1 MAVMAVIPSR
11 YKCHDTG
18 EESQKVGQRLP
29 QKSWKSGS
37 AYQDVMG
44 STVLVRYRYR
54 YSTRIE
60 IGTTRTG
67 SPDRVSPDQSLY
79 THIIILEEYMYYLQ
93 ICK

>member
-11 YKCHDTG
+11 YECHDTVLERREPKG
-18 EESQKVGQRLP
+18 GTET
-29 QKSWKSGS
+29 GS
-37 AYQDVMG
+37 AHQDVILVMG

-54 YSTRIE
+54 YRTRIE